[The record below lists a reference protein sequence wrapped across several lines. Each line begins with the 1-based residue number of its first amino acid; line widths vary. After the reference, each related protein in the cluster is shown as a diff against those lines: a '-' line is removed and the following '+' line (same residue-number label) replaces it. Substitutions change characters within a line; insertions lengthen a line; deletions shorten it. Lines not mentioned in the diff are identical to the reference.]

1 MNKHPC
7 QDKCPH
13 FLDEQCCHCL
23 VQEQAEDQ
31 ASKNEDEAK
40 FLEQA
45 LIAGSYVT

>member
-7 QDKCPH
+7 QDKCPN
-13 FLDEQCCHCL
+13 FTDEQCCHCL
-23 VQEQAEDQ
+23 VQAKDQ
-31 ASKNEDEAK
+31 ASENEDEAK